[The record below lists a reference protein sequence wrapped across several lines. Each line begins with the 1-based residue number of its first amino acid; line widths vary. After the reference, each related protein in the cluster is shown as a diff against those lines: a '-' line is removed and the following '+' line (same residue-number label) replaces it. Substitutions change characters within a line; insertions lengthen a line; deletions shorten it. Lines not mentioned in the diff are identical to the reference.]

1 MTDPGGSE
9 RDVVALVVAAGQGTR
24 LGGETP
30 KQFRELGDRMLLT
43 WAVQALARA
52 PSVQRFVIVVTPGW
66 EERVRHEL
74 ARRAPHVRVAEVVS
88 GGATRQDS
96 VWHGLQAAPA
106 ASHLLVHDAARP
118 FPTPELVESAIMAAR
133 RCGAATVALA
143 VADTLMRAD
152 ESTAQ
157 VLASATLER
166 RGVWAIQ
173 TPQVF
178 DASLLRE
185 AHVHARE
192 QGLAATDDCSL
203 VLALGR
209 HVELVRGSSWN
220 IKVTE
225 PEDWPRAA
233 WILRARE
240 EEIERGD
247 A

>member
-1 MTDPGGSE
+1 MTDSGESVRG
-9 RDVVALVVAAGQGTR
+9 VVALVVAAGQGTR
-24 LGGETP
+24 LGGDTP

-52 PSVQRFVIVVTPGW
+52 PSLERFVIVVTPGW

-74 ARRAPHVRVAEVVS
+74 ALRVPHVRVAEVVA
-88 GGATRQDS
+88 GGAARQDS
-96 VWHGLQAAPA
+96 VGHGLQAAPE

-118 FPTPELVESAIMAAR
+118 FPTPELVESVITAAR
-133 RCGAATVALA
+133 RCGAATVALP

-157 VLASATLER
+157 VLASETLER
-166 RGVWAIQ
+166 HGVWAIQ

-178 DASLLRE
+178 DAPLLRA
-185 AHVHARE
+185 AHAHARDK
-192 QGLAATDDCSL
+192 GLAATDDCSL

-240 EEIERGD
+240 AEIERGE